1 MNKLKSVFLSALL
14 SAAGFGAP
22 LAEAHSLVLDC
33 FCYRL
38 SDGNYLGKIATE
50 GEYFHSSYG
59 TGTVPKRE
67 NACQARYGRNSFTF
81 GCEARY

>member
-1 MNKLKSVFLSALL
+1 MNKLKIVFLSALVSL
-14 SAAGFGAP
+14 AGFGASP
-22 LAEAHSLVLDC
+22 AEAHSIVLDC

-38 SDGNYLGKIATE
+38 SDGNYLGKIATG
-50 GEYFHSSYG
+50 GEYYQSSYG

-67 NACQARYGRNSFTF
+67 NACQARYGKNSFTI